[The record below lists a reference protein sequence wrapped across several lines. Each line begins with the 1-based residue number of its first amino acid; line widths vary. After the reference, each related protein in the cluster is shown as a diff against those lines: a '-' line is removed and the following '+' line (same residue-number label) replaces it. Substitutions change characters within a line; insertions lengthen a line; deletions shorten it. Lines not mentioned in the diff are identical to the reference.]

1 MDTQG
6 ALPIFIEK
14 VFQYGLSGAL
24 LVLLLISIGYFV
36 WKIGL
41 KISDQTVKTL
51 TSISET
57 NSKFAD
63 SSSKMAELVE
73 ILAKQTEA
81 TLEQLKF
88 IKKHLNKQDYAAIEL
103 MGIIKIIPKFIDSQ
117 KDTSEII
124 LRIDNVIK
132 ELQRQDVN

>member
-1 MDTQG
+1 MDN
-6 ALPIFIEK
+6 LWPIIIEK

-24 LVLLLISIGYFV
+24 LIILLAAIGYFI
-36 WKIGL
+36 WKVGL
-41 KISDQTVKTL
+41 KISDQTIKTL

-63 SSSKMAELVE
+63 SSIKMSELIK
-73 ILAKQTEA
+73 ILADQTES
-81 TLEQLKF
+81 TLDQLKY

-103 MGIIKIIPKFIDSQ
+103 MGIIKVLPKFMDSQ
-117 KDTSEII
+117 KDSSEII

>member
-1 MDTQG
+1 MDN
-6 ALPIFIEK
+6 LWPIIIEK

-24 LVLLLISIGYFV
+24 LIILLGAIGYFI

-41 KISDQTVKTL
+41 KISDQTIKTL

-63 SSSKMAELVE
+63 SSIKMSELIK
-73 ILAKQTEA
+73 ILADQTES
-81 TLEQLKF
+81 TLEQLKY

-103 MGIIKIIPKFIDSQ
+103 MGIIKILPKFMDSQ
-117 KDTSEII
+117 KDSSEII